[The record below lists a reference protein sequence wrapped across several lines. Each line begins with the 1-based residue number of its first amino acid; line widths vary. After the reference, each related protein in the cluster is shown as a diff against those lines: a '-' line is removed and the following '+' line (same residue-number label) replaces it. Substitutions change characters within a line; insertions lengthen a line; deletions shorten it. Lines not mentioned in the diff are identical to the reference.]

1 MAEGERERLPSP
13 GIRLS
18 MGDMG
23 LVPRGGTERPRTGE
37 RLWLPGEASLPRF
50 ERDLVMSLPRSGKRR
65 LGSGG
70 GQDVPL
76 VWAAVSPERS
86 VSSLARAARLLRAVL
101 GPAGP
106 ELSGTEVSQLLT
118 SSDTLDINS
127 ARVKPGLELIVPE
140 VERCERLYSMLEL

>member
-18 MGDMG
+18 MGDIG

-37 RLWLPGEASLPRF
+37 RLWFPGEASLPRL
-50 ERDLVMSLPRSGKRR
+50 ERDLVMSLPRSGRSR

-76 VWAAVSPERS
+76 LVPVVSPAKS
-86 VSSLARAARLLRAVL
+86 VSSLASAARLVRAVL
-101 GPAGP
+101 GPGGRL
-106 ELSGTEVSQLLT
+106 ELS
-118 SSDTLDINS
+118 
-127 ARVKPGLELIVPE
+127 
-140 VERCERLYSMLEL
+140 

>member
-1 MAEGERERLPSP
+1 MAEGDSERLPRP

-23 LVPRGGTERPRTGE
+23 LVPRCGTERPRTGE
-37 RLWLPGEASLPRF
+37 RLWLPGEASLPRL
-50 ERDLVMSLPRSGKRR
+50 ESDLVMSLPRSGRRR

-76 VWAAVSPERS
+76 LS

-101 GPAGP
+101 GPG
-106 ELSGTEVSQLLT
+106 G
-118 SSDTLDINS
+118 
-127 ARVKPGLELIVPE
+127 
-140 VERCERLYSMLEL
+140 